1 MTSRFSRDFRARVF
15 IKHKSKLIP
24 WLLCFQ
30 ISAAI
35 VCKEN
40 ILIWCVLRVKT
51 PFSNFSS
58 EVWTGFW
65 SCWSEKSKTTIKITN
80 KINNNNSSNFRGNAF
95 SFKRYSGW
103 RKKKC
108 GLFNLFTENTFC
120 QENADGRYPDMY
132 NCCKFIRCSNGIP
145 RQRSCP
151 LGLMFNSTL
160 KTCDWPENVL
170 CQG

>member
-1 MTSRFSRDFRARVF
+1 MG
-15 IKHKSKLIP
+15 IP
-24 WLLCFQ
+24 VTNADRQFAHFHHVLHFTRK
-30 ISAAI
+30 
-35 VCKEN
+35 V
-40 ILIWCVLRVKT
+40 ILDHSTYVRTVQT
-51 PFSNFSS
+51 
-58 EVWTGFW
+58 
-65 SCWSEKSKTTIKITN
+65 KIQRMHCLQEP

-95 SFKRYSGW
+95 SFKRYSAW

-108 GLFNLFTENTFC
+108 GLFNLLTENNFC

-151 LGLMFNSTL
+151 LGLMFNRTR

-170 CQG
+170 CQGQHATVHETVFKPSQFRSKEVST